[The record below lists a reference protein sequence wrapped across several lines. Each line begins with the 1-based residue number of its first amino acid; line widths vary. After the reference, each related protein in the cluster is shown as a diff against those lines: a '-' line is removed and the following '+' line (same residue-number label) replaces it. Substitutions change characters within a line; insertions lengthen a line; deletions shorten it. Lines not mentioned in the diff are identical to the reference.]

1 MRTLK
6 GLGALLVLLLLMVG
20 IPAALILFAGNPIP
34 TMPELQQALTG
45 VDFGGTFL
53 LGTILPLIG
62 WGFWASFVF
71 SVLVE
76 ARAAL
81 NNVTAP
87 QLAGLRPQQALAGA
101 LVAAVLAIGAG
112 TPATAMTAQPSTNGS
127 SISTQL
133 EDTPS
138 QPTDQADARQYTIQ
152 TGDTLWGVAEKKLGD
167 GSRWSEL
174 AEGLKNRPQ
183 PDGTTMS
190 DPNLIYAGWT
200 VELPGDQTA
209 SSGQRT
215 APTDQATDQPDVA
228 SEAPASESAPAT
240 EQAPASEQAPATP
253 PASVP
258 GEVVPQSEREQ
269 SPAPDQEASPVPGA
283 AFVVAPDQPASD
295 RAEAE
300 TAQPEQVEWSTL
312 GGIGAFAAAG
322 LLGVLGARRAMQ
334 RRRRRPGQ
342 QVPMPEA
349 EHAQIEAQLKVVAEA
364 DQADELDVVQ
374 RWLARWAQQSG
385 TTLPELFLVRVSAQE
400 IALYLMGPA
409 QLPAPFVAAAEDGT
423 VWTLQSGAI
432 ELDADLPS
440 APWPGLVTVG
450 QDDTDA
456 QVLLDLERLGTLGIE
471 GDPQLAPQVLDAMAV
486 ELATAAWSENVQV
499 TLVGVAPGL
508 ASVVGGDRVRQIDDL
523 DHLIRLLQGKAE
535 DTRAALTEQGAANL
549 DEAKS
554 MSAEGDW
561 APEIVLLG
569 LHPDQDQARQINE
582 LAAAIPHLGIAAVT
596 TSNPLDAQWVLT
608 LEDERNADLQPTG
621 QHLRPQLVT
630 PEETEQITQVL
641 ATALQQPQDTGKTS
655 TRIDPAEVLNPSK
668 HLTAVPDPHEPA
680 ADQDEE
686 RTEQIPQVSIS
697 AAEERTLDQYLI
709 PAEQTEYV
717 QDPAGELDD
726 QDLQPV
732 VEEQT
737 PEETAPQLE
746 TTAEQPAQDELGD
759 TPTQDPAELGDTPAE
774 QAPTEGAVEPEDVE
788 EQTPEETAPQLET
801 TAEQPAQDELG
812 DTPAEQAPTE
822 GAVEPEDD
830 AAPDA
835 ADHQQEP
842 EQATLES
849 AEEDAQDQDQA
860 PAGQPDTAG
869 QEQHAPAATVSQL
882 STQSPKDDLER
893 DAAQML
899 EQKHSGAPMIRLLG
913 EMKVIGAR
921 GTAPISASNGKVSQA
936 QEARCVALAAFM
948 SLHPGAT
955 AEQVHAAFWPNAR
968 PEGSAASSN
977 RNKLATHTR
986 RLLGQAEDGTVYF
999 PAVTT
1004 TEGYRLDES
1013 VLTDW
1018 QVFQELVGP
1027 DPVTASTPSLLAA
1040 MQLVRGEPFAHA
1052 KPRNIA
1058 WADELVQQMTQR
1070 ICDAAHEL
1078 VARSLASGN
1087 TEHARLAARA
1097 ARAVDPA
1104 NEAAWR
1110 DAMLAE
1116 AAAGRRDEVA
1126 RLVEGLH
1133 AYLEDFEDGLEPE
1146 EETAE
1151 LIEQLRNHGY
1161 RVAS

>member
-133 EDTPS
+133 EDTQLEDTPS

-183 PDGTTMS
+183 ADGTTMS
-190 DPNLIYAGWT
+190 DPNLIYVGWT

-283 AFVVAPDQPASD
+283 AFAVAPDQPASD

-364 DQADELDVVQ
+364 EQADELDVVQ

-630 PEETEQITQVL
+630 PEETDQITQVL

-709 PAEQTEYV
+709 PAEQTEDA
-717 QDPAGELDD
+717 QDPAG
-726 QDLQPV
+726 
-732 VEEQT
+732 
-737 PEETAPQLE
+737 
-746 TTAEQPAQDELGD
+746 ELGD

-801 TAEQPAQDELG
+801 TAEQPAQDEPD
-812 DTPAEQAPTE
+812 DTPAEQAATE
-822 GAVEPEDD
+822 GALEPEDD

-842 EQATLES
+842 EQATRES
-849 AEEDAQDQDQA
+849 AEEDAQDQA

-882 STQSPKDDLER
+882 SAQSPKDDLER

-936 QEARCVALAAFM
+936 QEARCVALAAFL

>member
-133 EDTPS
+133 EDTPT

-152 TGDTLWGVAEKKLGD
+152 TGDTLWGVAEQKLGD

-183 PDGTTMS
+183 ADGTTMS
-190 DPNLIYAGWT
+190 DPNLIYVGWT

-215 APTDQATDQPDVA
+215 APTDQATDQADVA
-228 SEAPASESAPAT
+228 SEATASESAPAT

-364 DQADELDVVQ
+364 EQADELDVVQ

-630 PEETEQITQVL
+630 PEETDQITQVL

-709 PAEQTEYV
+709 PAEQTEDA

-732 VEEQT
+732 
-737 PEETAPQLE
+737 
-746 TTAEQPAQDELGD
+746 
-759 TPTQDPAELGDTPAE
+759 
-774 QAPTEGAVEPEDVE
+774 VE

-835 ADHQQEP
+835 AGHQQEP
-842 EQATLES
+842 EQATRES
-849 AEEDAQDQDQA
+849 AEEDAQDQA
-860 PAGQPDTAG
+860 PAGQPDTAD
-869 QEQHAPAATVSQL
+869 QEQRAPAATVSQL
-882 STQSPKDDLER
+882 SAQSPKDDLER

-936 QEARCVALAAFM
+936 QEARCVALAAFL

>member
-45 VDFGGTFL
+45 VDFGGSFL

-87 QLAGLRPQQALAGA
+87 QLTGLRPQQALAGA

-133 EDTPS
+133 EDTQLEDTPS

-152 TGDTLWGVAEKKLGD
+152 TGDTLWGVAEQKLGD

-183 PDGTTMS
+183 ADGTTMS
-190 DPNLIYAGWT
+190 DPNLIYVGWT

-228 SEAPASESAPAT
+228 SEATASESAPAT

-283 AFVVAPDQPASD
+283 AFAVAPDQPGSD

-364 DQADELDVVQ
+364 EQADELDVVQ
-374 RWLARWAQQSG
+374 RWLARWAQQCG

-709 PAEQTEYV
+709 PAEQTEDA

-774 QAPTEGAVEPEDVE
+774 QA
-788 EQTPEETAPQLET
+788 L
-801 TAEQPAQDELG
+801 
-812 DTPAEQAPTE
+812 TE

-830 AAPDA
+830 AAPNA

-842 EQATLES
+842 EQATRES

-882 STQSPKDDLER
+882 SAQSPKDDLER

-936 QEARCVALAAFM
+936 QEARCVALAAFL

>member
-34 TMPELQQALTG
+34 TMSELQQALTG

-112 TPATAMTAQPSTNGS
+112 TPAAAMTAQPSTNGS

-133 EDTPS
+133 EDTPT

-152 TGDTLWGVAEKKLGD
+152 TGDTLWGVAEQKLGD

-183 PDGTTMS
+183 ADGTTMS

-228 SEAPASESAPAT
+228 PEAPASDSAPAT

-283 AFVVAPDQPASD
+283 AFAVAPDQPASD

-364 DQADELDVVQ
+364 EQADELDVVQ

-709 PAEQTEYV
+709 PAEQTEDA

-774 QAPTEGAVEPEDVE
+774 QAPTEGAVEPED
-788 EQTPEETAPQLET
+788 
-801 TAEQPAQDELG
+801 
-812 DTPAEQAPTE
+812 
-822 GAVEPEDD
+822 D

-835 ADHQQEP
+835 AGHQQEP
-842 EQATLES
+842 EQATRES
-849 AEEDAQDQDQA
+849 AEEDAQDQA
-860 PAGQPDTAG
+860 PAGQPDTAD

-882 STQSPKDDLER
+882 SAQSPKDDLER

-936 QEARCVALAAFM
+936 QEARCVALAAFL

>member
-1 MRTLK
+1 
-6 GLGALLVLLLLMVG
+6 
-20 IPAALILFAGNPIP
+20 
-34 TMPELQQALTG
+34 
-45 VDFGGTFL
+45 
-53 LGTILPLIG
+53 
-62 WGFWASFVF
+62 
-71 SVLVE
+71 
-76 ARAAL
+76 
-81 NNVTAP
+81 
-87 QLAGLRPQQALAGA
+87 
-101 LVAAVLAIGAG
+101 
-112 TPATAMTAQPSTNGS
+112 
-127 SISTQL
+127 
-133 EDTPS
+133 
-138 QPTDQADARQYTIQ
+138 
-152 TGDTLWGVAEKKLGD
+152 
-167 GSRWSEL
+167 
-174 AEGLKNRPQ
+174 
-183 PDGTTMS
+183 
-190 DPNLIYAGWT
+190 
-200 VELPGDQTA
+200 
-209 SSGQRT
+209 
-215 APTDQATDQPDVA
+215 
-228 SEAPASESAPAT
+228 
-240 EQAPASEQAPATP
+240 
-253 PASVP
+253 
-258 GEVVPQSEREQ
+258 
-269 SPAPDQEASPVPGA
+269 
-283 AFVVAPDQPASD
+283 
-295 RAEAE
+295 
-300 TAQPEQVEWSTL
+300 
-312 GGIGAFAAAG
+312 
-322 LLGVLGARRAMQ
+322 
-334 RRRRRPGQ
+334 
-342 QVPMPEA
+342 MPEA

-364 DQADELDVVQ
+364 EQADELDVVQ

-630 PEETEQITQVL
+630 PEETDQITQVL

-709 PAEQTEYV
+709 PAEQTEDA

-774 QAPTEGAVEPEDVE
+774 QAPTEGA
-788 EQTPEETAPQLET
+788 A
-801 TAEQPAQDELG
+801 
-812 DTPAEQAPTE
+812 
-822 GAVEPEDD
+822 EPEDD

-842 EQATLES
+842 EQATRES

-860 PAGQPDTAG
+860 PAGQLDTAD
-869 QEQHAPAATVSQL
+869 QEQRAPAATVSQL
-882 STQSPKDDLER
+882 SAQSPKDDLER

-936 QEARCVALAAFM
+936 QEARCVALAAFL

-1018 QVFQELVGP
+1018 QVFQELVGA

>member
-133 EDTPS
+133 EDTQLEDTPS

-152 TGDTLWGVAEKKLGD
+152 TGDTLWGVAEQKLGD

-183 PDGTTMS
+183 ADGTTMS
-190 DPNLIYAGWT
+190 DPNLIYVGWT

-228 SEAPASESAPAT
+228 PEAPASDSAPAT

-283 AFVVAPDQPASD
+283 AFAVAPDQPASD

-364 DQADELDVVQ
+364 EQADELDVVQ

-709 PAEQTEYV
+709 PAEQTEDA

-759 TPTQDPAELGDTPAE
+759 TPTQDSA
-774 QAPTEGAVEPEDVE
+774 
-788 EQTPEETAPQLET
+788 
-801 TAEQPAQDELG
+801 ELG

-835 ADHQQEP
+835 AGHQQEP
-842 EQATLES
+842 EQATRES
-849 AEEDAQDQDQA
+849 AEEDAQDQA
-860 PAGQPDTAG
+860 PAGQPDTAD

-882 STQSPKDDLER
+882 SAQSPKDDLER

-913 EMKVIGAR
+913 EMKVVGAR

-936 QEARCVALAAFM
+936 QEARCVALAAFL

-1097 ARAVDPA
+1097 ARAADPA

>member
-133 EDTPS
+133 EDTQLEDTPS

-152 TGDTLWGVAEKKLGD
+152 TGDTLWGVAEQKLGD

-183 PDGTTMS
+183 ADGTTMS

-283 AFVVAPDQPASD
+283 AFAVAPDQPASD

-364 DQADELDVVQ
+364 EQADELDVVQ

-709 PAEQTEYV
+709 PAEQTEDA

-774 QAPTEGAVEPEDVE
+774 QAPTEGA
-788 EQTPEETAPQLET
+788 A
-801 TAEQPAQDELG
+801 
-812 DTPAEQAPTE
+812 
-822 GAVEPEDD
+822 EPEDD

-842 EQATLES
+842 EQATRES
-849 AEEDAQDQDQA
+849 AEEDAQDQA
-860 PAGQPDTAG
+860 PAGQPDTAD

-882 STQSPKDDLER
+882 SAQSPKDDLER

-936 QEARCVALAAFM
+936 QEARCVALAAFL

>member
-112 TPATAMTAQPSTNGS
+112 TPATAMTAQTSTNGS

-183 PDGTTMS
+183 ADGTTMS

-349 EHAQIEAQLKVVAEA
+349 KHAQIEAQLKVVAEA

-709 PAEQTEYV
+709 PAEQTEDA

-737 PEETAPQLE
+737 PGETAPQLE

-774 QAPTEGAVEPEDVE
+774 QAPTEGAVEPED
-788 EQTPEETAPQLET
+788 
-801 TAEQPAQDELG
+801 
-812 DTPAEQAPTE
+812 
-822 GAVEPEDD
+822 D

-835 ADHQQEP
+835 AGHQQEP
-842 EQATLES
+842 EQATRES
-849 AEEDAQDQDQA
+849 AEEDAQDQA

-882 STQSPKDDLER
+882 SAQSPKDDLER

-936 QEARCVALAAFM
+936 QEARCVALAAFL

>member
-34 TMPELQQALTG
+34 TMSELQQALTG

-112 TPATAMTAQPSTNGS
+112 TPAAAMTAQPSTNGS

-133 EDTPS
+133 EDTPT

-152 TGDTLWGVAEKKLGD
+152 TGDTLWGVAEQKLGD

-183 PDGTTMS
+183 ADGTTMS

-228 SEAPASESAPAT
+228 PEAPASDSAPAT

-283 AFVVAPDQPASD
+283 AFAVAPDQPASD

-364 DQADELDVVQ
+364 EQADELDVVQ

-709 PAEQTEYV
+709 PAEQTEDA
-717 QDPAGELDD
+717 QDPAG
-726 QDLQPV
+726 
-732 VEEQT
+732 
-737 PEETAPQLE
+737 
-746 TTAEQPAQDELGD
+746 ELGD

-788 EQTPEETAPQLET
+788 EQTPGETAPQLET

-835 ADHQQEP
+835 AGHQQEP
-842 EQATLES
+842 EQATRES
-849 AEEDAQDQDQA
+849 AEEDAQDQA
-860 PAGQPDTAG
+860 PAGQPDTAD

-882 STQSPKDDLER
+882 SAQSPKDDLER

-936 QEARCVALAAFM
+936 QEARCVALAAFL

>member
-127 SISTQL
+127 SISTQREDTQL
-133 EDTPS
+133 EDAPS

-152 TGDTLWGVAEKKLGD
+152 TGDTLWGVAEQKLGD

-183 PDGTTMS
+183 ADGTTMS

-200 VELPGDQTA
+200 VELPDDQTA

-215 APTDQATDQPDVA
+215 APTDQATDQPNIA

-364 DQADELDVVQ
+364 EQADELDVVQ

-630 PEETEQITQVL
+630 PEETDQITQVL

-709 PAEQTEYV
+709 PAEQTEDA
-717 QDPAGELDD
+717 QDPAGELDA

-759 TPTQDPAELGDTPAE
+759 TPTQDPAG
-774 QAPTEGAVEPEDVE
+774 
-788 EQTPEETAPQLET
+788 
-801 TAEQPAQDELG
+801 LG

-842 EQATLES
+842 EQATRES

-860 PAGQPDTAG
+860 PAGQPDTAD
-869 QEQHAPAATVSQL
+869 QEQRAPAATVSQL
-882 STQSPKDDLER
+882 SAQSPKDDLER

-936 QEARCVALAAFM
+936 QEARCVALAAFL

>member
-133 EDTPS
+133 EDTQLEDTPS

-152 TGDTLWGVAEKKLGD
+152 TGDTLWGVAEQKLGD

-183 PDGTTMS
+183 ADGTTMS
-190 DPNLIYAGWT
+190 DPNLIYVGWT

-228 SEAPASESAPAT
+228 SEATASESAPAT

-283 AFVVAPDQPASD
+283 AFAVAPDQPASD

-364 DQADELDVVQ
+364 EQADELDVVQ

-709 PAEQTEYV
+709 PAEQTEDA

-746 TTAEQPAQDELGD
+746 TTAEQPAQDEPD
-759 TPTQDPAELGDTPAE
+759 DTPAE
-774 QAPTEGAVEPEDVE
+774 QAATEGA
-788 EQTPEETAPQLET
+788 L
-801 TAEQPAQDELG
+801 
-812 DTPAEQAPTE
+812 
-822 GAVEPEDD
+822 EPEDD

-835 ADHQQEP
+835 AGHQQEP
-842 EQATLES
+842 EQATRES
-849 AEEDAQDQDQA
+849 AEEDAQDQA

-882 STQSPKDDLER
+882 SAQSPKDDLER

-936 QEARCVALAAFM
+936 QEARCVALAAFL

>member
-20 IPAALILFAGNPIP
+20 IPAALILFVGNPIP
-34 TMPELQQALTG
+34 TLPELQQALTG

-183 PDGTTMS
+183 ADGTTMS

-215 APTDQATDQPDVA
+215 APSDQATDQPDVA

-283 AFVVAPDQPASD
+283 AFAVAPDQPASD

-364 DQADELDVVQ
+364 EQADELDVVQ

-630 PEETEQITQVL
+630 PEETDQITQVL

-668 HLTAVPDPHEPA
+668 HLTAVPDLHEPA
-680 ADQDEE
+680 AGQDEE
-686 RTEQIPQVSIS
+686 RTEQIPQVSIG

-709 PAEQTEYV
+709 PAEQTEDA

-759 TPTQDPAELGDTPAE
+759 TPAQDPAEFGDTPAE
-774 QAPTEGAVEPEDVE
+774 QAPTEGV
-788 EQTPEETAPQLET
+788 
-801 TAEQPAQDELG
+801 
-812 DTPAEQAPTE
+812 
-822 GAVEPEDD
+822 VEPEDD

-835 ADHQQEP
+835 AGHQQEP
-842 EQATLES
+842 EQATRES
-849 AEEDAQDQDQA
+849 AEEDAQDQA
-860 PAGQPDTAG
+860 PAGQADTAG
-869 QEQHAPAATVSQL
+869 QEQQAPAATVSQL
-882 STQSPKDDLER
+882 SAQSPKDDLER

-899 EQKHSGAPMIRLLG
+899 EQKHSGAPMILLLG
-913 EMKVIGAR
+913 EMKIVGAR

-936 QEARCVALAAFM
+936 QEARCVALAAFL

-1126 RLVEGLH
+1126 RLVEGLY

-1151 LIEQLRNHGY
+1151 LIEQLRSHGY

>member
-1 MRTLK
+1 
-6 GLGALLVLLLLMVG
+6 
-20 IPAALILFAGNPIP
+20 
-34 TMPELQQALTG
+34 
-45 VDFGGTFL
+45 
-53 LGTILPLIG
+53 
-62 WGFWASFVF
+62 
-71 SVLVE
+71 
-76 ARAAL
+76 
-81 NNVTAP
+81 
-87 QLAGLRPQQALAGA
+87 
-101 LVAAVLAIGAG
+101 
-112 TPATAMTAQPSTNGS
+112 
-127 SISTQL
+127 
-133 EDTPS
+133 
-138 QPTDQADARQYTIQ
+138 
-152 TGDTLWGVAEKKLGD
+152 
-167 GSRWSEL
+167 
-174 AEGLKNRPQ
+174 
-183 PDGTTMS
+183 
-190 DPNLIYAGWT
+190 
-200 VELPGDQTA
+200 
-209 SSGQRT
+209 
-215 APTDQATDQPDVA
+215 
-228 SEAPASESAPAT
+228 
-240 EQAPASEQAPATP
+240 
-253 PASVP
+253 
-258 GEVVPQSEREQ
+258 
-269 SPAPDQEASPVPGA
+269 
-283 AFVVAPDQPASD
+283 
-295 RAEAE
+295 
-300 TAQPEQVEWSTL
+300 
-312 GGIGAFAAAG
+312 
-322 LLGVLGARRAMQ
+322 
-334 RRRRRPGQ
+334 
-342 QVPMPEA
+342 MPEA

-364 DQADELDVVQ
+364 EQADELDVVQ

-471 GDPQLAPQVLDAMAV
+471 GDPQLTPQVLDAMAV

-630 PEETEQITQVL
+630 PEETDQITQVL

-709 PAEQTEYV
+709 PAEQTEDA

-774 QAPTEGAVEPEDVE
+774 QAPTEGA
-788 EQTPEETAPQLET
+788 A
-801 TAEQPAQDELG
+801 
-812 DTPAEQAPTE
+812 
-822 GAVEPEDD
+822 EPEDD

-842 EQATLES
+842 EQATRES

-860 PAGQPDTAG
+860 PAGQLDTAD
-869 QEQHAPAATVSQL
+869 QEQRAPAATVSQL
-882 STQSPKDDLER
+882 SAQSPKDDLER

-936 QEARCVALAAFM
+936 QEARCVALAAFL

-1018 QVFQELVGP
+1018 QVFQELVGA

>member
-183 PDGTTMS
+183 ADGTTMS
-190 DPNLIYAGWT
+190 DPNLIYVGWT

-215 APTDQATDQPDVA
+215 APTDQATDQPDIA
-228 SEAPASESAPAT
+228 PEAPASESAPAT

-283 AFVVAPDQPASD
+283 AFAVAPDQPASD

-364 DQADELDVVQ
+364 EQADELDVVQ

-709 PAEQTEYV
+709 PAEQTEDA
-717 QDPAGELDD
+717 QDPAG
-726 QDLQPV
+726 
-732 VEEQT
+732 
-737 PEETAPQLE
+737 
-746 TTAEQPAQDELGD
+746 ELGD

-774 QAPTEGAVEPEDVE
+774 QAPTEGAVEPED
-788 EQTPEETAPQLET
+788 
-801 TAEQPAQDELG
+801 
-812 DTPAEQAPTE
+812 
-822 GAVEPEDD
+822 D

-835 ADHQQEP
+835 AGHQQEP
-842 EQATLES
+842 EQATRES
-849 AEEDAQDQDQA
+849 AEEDAQDQA
-860 PAGQPDTAG
+860 PAGQPDTAD

-882 STQSPKDDLER
+882 SAQSPKDDLER

-936 QEARCVALAAFM
+936 QEARCVALAAFL

>member
-133 EDTPS
+133 EDTPT

-152 TGDTLWGVAEKKLGD
+152 TGDTLWGVAEQKLGD

-183 PDGTTMS
+183 ADGTTMS

-228 SEAPASESAPAT
+228 PEAPASDSAPAT

-283 AFVVAPDQPASD
+283 AFAVAPDQPASD

-364 DQADELDVVQ
+364 EQADELDVVQ

-709 PAEQTEYV
+709 PAEQTEDV

-746 TTAEQPAQDELGD
+746 TT
-759 TPTQDPAELGDTPAE
+759 T
-774 QAPTEGAVEPEDVE
+774 
-788 EQTPEETAPQLET
+788 
-801 TAEQPAQDELG
+801 EQPAQDELG

-936 QEARCVALAAFM
+936 QEARCVALSAFM

>member
-133 EDTPS
+133 EDTQLEDAPS
-138 QPTDQADARQYTIQ
+138 QATDQADARQYTIQ
-152 TGDTLWGVAEKKLGD
+152 TGDTLWGVAEQKLGD

-183 PDGTTMS
+183 ADGTTMS

-209 SSGQRT
+209 SSGQRP
-215 APTDQATDQPDVA
+215 APTDQATDQPDIA

-283 AFVVAPDQPASD
+283 AFAVAPDQPASD

-630 PEETEQITQVL
+630 PEETDQITQVL

-709 PAEQTEYV
+709 PAEQTEDA

-774 QAPTEGAVEPEDVE
+774 QAPTEGAVEPED
-788 EQTPEETAPQLET
+788 
-801 TAEQPAQDELG
+801 
-812 DTPAEQAPTE
+812 
-822 GAVEPEDD
+822 D

-835 ADHQQEP
+835 AGHQQEP
-842 EQATLES
+842 EQATRES
-849 AEEDAQDQDQA
+849 AEEDAQDQA

-882 STQSPKDDLER
+882 SAQSPKDDLER

-913 EMKVIGAR
+913 EMKVVGAR

-936 QEARCVALAAFM
+936 QEARCVALAAFL

>member
-133 EDTPS
+133 EDTQLEDTPS

-152 TGDTLWGVAEKKLGD
+152 TGDTLWGVAEQKLGD

-183 PDGTTMS
+183 ADGTTMS

-283 AFVVAPDQPASD
+283 AFAVAPDQPASD

-630 PEETEQITQVL
+630 PEETDQITQVL

-709 PAEQTEYV
+709 PAEQTEDA

-732 VEEQT
+732 
-737 PEETAPQLE
+737 
-746 TTAEQPAQDELGD
+746 
-759 TPTQDPAELGDTPAE
+759 
-774 QAPTEGAVEPEDVE
+774 VE

-835 ADHQQEP
+835 AGHQQEP
-842 EQATLES
+842 EQATRES

-860 PAGQPDTAG
+860 PAGQPDTAD
-869 QEQHAPAATVSQL
+869 QEQRAPAATVSQL
-882 STQSPKDDLER
+882 SAQSPKDDLER

-899 EQKHSGAPMIRLLG
+899 EQKHSCAPMIRLLG

-936 QEARCVALAAFM
+936 QEARCVALAAFL

>member
-183 PDGTTMS
+183 ADGTTMS

-283 AFVVAPDQPASD
+283 AFAVAPDQPASD

-364 DQADELDVVQ
+364 EQADELDVVQ

-409 QLPAPFVAAAEDGT
+409 QLPTPFVAAAEDGT

-630 PEETEQITQVL
+630 PEETDQITQVL

-655 TRIDPAEVLNPSK
+655 TPIDPAEVLNPSK

-709 PAEQTEYV
+709 PAEQTEDA

-726 QDLQPV
+726 QDLPPV

-774 QAPTEGAVEPEDVE
+774 QAPTEGA
-788 EQTPEETAPQLET
+788 A
-801 TAEQPAQDELG
+801 
-812 DTPAEQAPTE
+812 
-822 GAVEPEDD
+822 EPEDD

-842 EQATLES
+842 EQATRES

-860 PAGQPDTAG
+860 PAGQLDTAD
-869 QEQHAPAATVSQL
+869 QEQRAPAATVSQL
-882 STQSPKDDLER
+882 SAQSPKDDLER

-936 QEARCVALAAFM
+936 QEARCVALAAFL

-1018 QVFQELVGP
+1018 QVFQELVGA

-1097 ARAVDPA
+1097 ARAADPA

>member
-133 EDTPS
+133 EDTQLEDTPS

-152 TGDTLWGVAEKKLGD
+152 TGDTLWGVAEQKLGD

-183 PDGTTMS
+183 ADGTTMS

-228 SEAPASESAPAT
+228 SEATASDSAPAT

-283 AFVVAPDQPASD
+283 AFAVAPDQPGSD

-364 DQADELDVVQ
+364 EQADELDVVQ

-630 PEETEQITQVL
+630 PEETDQITQVL

-709 PAEQTEYV
+709 PAEQTEDA
-717 QDPAGELDD
+717 QDPAG
-726 QDLQPV
+726 
-732 VEEQT
+732 
-737 PEETAPQLE
+737 
-746 TTAEQPAQDELGD
+746 ELGD

-774 QAPTEGAVEPEDVE
+774 QAPTEGA
-788 EQTPEETAPQLET
+788 A
-801 TAEQPAQDELG
+801 
-812 DTPAEQAPTE
+812 
-822 GAVEPEDD
+822 EPEDD

-842 EQATLES
+842 EQATRES

-860 PAGQPDTAG
+860 PAGQLDTAD
-869 QEQHAPAATVSQL
+869 QEQRAPAATVSQL
-882 STQSPKDDLER
+882 SAQSPKDDLER

-936 QEARCVALAAFM
+936 QEARCVALAAFL

>member
-133 EDTPS
+133 EDTQLEDTPS

-152 TGDTLWGVAEKKLGD
+152 TGDTLWGVAEQKLGD

-183 PDGTTMS
+183 ADGTTMS
-190 DPNLIYAGWT
+190 DPNLIYVGWT

-283 AFVVAPDQPASD
+283 AFAVAPDQPASD

-364 DQADELDVVQ
+364 EQADELDVVQ

-630 PEETEQITQVL
+630 PEETDQITQVL

-709 PAEQTEYV
+709 PAEQTEDA
-717 QDPAGELDD
+717 QDPAG
-726 QDLQPV
+726 
-732 VEEQT
+732 
-737 PEETAPQLE
+737 
-746 TTAEQPAQDELGD
+746 ELGD

-774 QAPTEGAVEPEDVE
+774 QAPTEGA
-788 EQTPEETAPQLET
+788 A
-801 TAEQPAQDELG
+801 
-812 DTPAEQAPTE
+812 
-822 GAVEPEDD
+822 EPEDD

-842 EQATLES
+842 EQATRES
-849 AEEDAQDQDQA
+849 AEEDAQDQA

-869 QEQHAPAATVSQL
+869 QGQHAPAATVSQL
-882 STQSPKDDLER
+882 SAQSPKDDLER

-899 EQKHSGAPMIRLLG
+899 EQKHSCAPMIRLLG

-936 QEARCVALAAFM
+936 QEARCVALAAFL

>member
-133 EDTPS
+133 EDTQLEDAPS

-152 TGDTLWGVAEKKLGD
+152 TGDTLWGVAEQKLGD

-183 PDGTTMS
+183 ADGTTMS
-190 DPNLIYAGWT
+190 DPSLIYVGWT

-709 PAEQTEYV
+709 PAEQTEDA

-732 VEEQT
+732 
-737 PEETAPQLE
+737 
-746 TTAEQPAQDELGD
+746 
-759 TPTQDPAELGDTPAE
+759 
-774 QAPTEGAVEPEDVE
+774 VE

-842 EQATLES
+842 QQATLES

-869 QEQHAPAATVSQL
+869 QEQHAPAATVSQF

-936 QEARCVALAAFM
+936 QEARCVALAAFL

>member
-133 EDTPS
+133 EDTQLEDTPS

-152 TGDTLWGVAEKKLGD
+152 TGDTLWGVAEQKLGD

-183 PDGTTMS
+183 ADGTTMS
-190 DPNLIYAGWT
+190 DPNLIYVGWT

-228 SEAPASESAPAT
+228 SEATASESAPAT

-283 AFVVAPDQPASD
+283 AFAVAPDQPASD

-364 DQADELDVVQ
+364 EQADELDVVQ

-709 PAEQTEYV
+709 PAEQTEDA

-732 VEEQT
+732 
-737 PEETAPQLE
+737 
-746 TTAEQPAQDELGD
+746 
-759 TPTQDPAELGDTPAE
+759 
-774 QAPTEGAVEPEDVE
+774 VE

-842 EQATLES
+842 EQATRES

-860 PAGQPDTAG
+860 PAGQLDTAD
-869 QEQHAPAATVSQL
+869 QEQRAPAATVSQL
-882 STQSPKDDLER
+882 SAQSPKDDLER

-936 QEARCVALAAFM
+936 QEARCVALAAFL

>member
-133 EDTPS
+133 EDTQLEDTPS

-152 TGDTLWGVAEKKLGD
+152 TGDTLWGVAEQKLGD

-183 PDGTTMS
+183 ADGTTMS
-190 DPNLIYAGWT
+190 DPNLIYVGWT

-209 SSGQRT
+209 SNGERT
-215 APTDQATDQPDVA
+215 APTDQATDQADIAP
-228 SEAPASESAPAT
+228 EAPASESAPAT

-283 AFVVAPDQPASD
+283 AFAVAPDQPGSD

-364 DQADELDVVQ
+364 EQADELDVVQ

-709 PAEQTEYV
+709 PAEQTEDA

-774 QAPTEGAVEPEDVE
+774 QAPTEGAVEPED
-788 EQTPEETAPQLET
+788 
-801 TAEQPAQDELG
+801 
-812 DTPAEQAPTE
+812 
-822 GAVEPEDD
+822 D

-835 ADHQQEP
+835 AGHQQEP
-842 EQATLES
+842 EQATRES
-849 AEEDAQDQDQA
+849 AEEDAQDQA
-860 PAGQPDTAG
+860 PAGQPDTAD

-882 STQSPKDDLER
+882 SAQSPKDDLER

-936 QEARCVALAAFM
+936 QEARCVALAAFL

>member
-133 EDTPS
+133 EDTQLEDAPS

-152 TGDTLWGVAEKKLGD
+152 TGDTLWGVAEQKLGD

-183 PDGTTMS
+183 SDGTTMS
-190 DPNLIYAGWT
+190 DPNLIYVGWT

-240 EQAPASEQAPATP
+240 EQTPASEQAPATP

-680 ADQDEE
+680 ADQDED
-686 RTEQIPQVSIS
+686 RTEQIPQVSVS
-697 AAEERTLDQYLI
+697 AAEESTLDQYLI
-709 PAEQTEYV
+709 PAEQTEDA

-737 PEETAPQLE
+737 LEEAAPQLE

-774 QAPTEGAVEPEDVE
+774 QA
-788 EQTPEETAPQLET
+788 L
-801 TAEQPAQDELG
+801 
-812 DTPAEQAPTE
+812 TE

-842 EQATLES
+842 EQATRES

-882 STQSPKDDLER
+882 SAQSPKDDLER

-936 QEARCVALAAFM
+936 QEARCVALAAFL

>member
-133 EDTPS
+133 EDTQLEDTPS

-152 TGDTLWGVAEKKLGD
+152 TGDTLWGVAEQKLGD

-183 PDGTTMS
+183 ADGTTMS
-190 DPNLIYAGWT
+190 DPNLIYVGWT

-228 SEAPASESAPAT
+228 SEATASESAPAT

-283 AFVVAPDQPASD
+283 AFAVAPDQPGSD

-364 DQADELDVVQ
+364 EQADELDVVQ

-582 LAAAIPHLGIAAVT
+582 LAAGIPHLGIAAVT

-630 PEETEQITQVL
+630 PEETDQITQVL

-709 PAEQTEYV
+709 PAEQTEDA

-732 VEEQT
+732 
-737 PEETAPQLE
+737 
-746 TTAEQPAQDELGD
+746 
-759 TPTQDPAELGDTPAE
+759 
-774 QAPTEGAVEPEDVE
+774 VE

-842 EQATLES
+842 EQATRES

-860 PAGQPDTAG
+860 PAGQLDTAD
-869 QEQHAPAATVSQL
+869 QEQRAPAATVSQL
-882 STQSPKDDLER
+882 SAQSPKDDLER

-913 EMKVIGAR
+913 EMKVVGAR

-936 QEARCVALAAFM
+936 QEARCVALAAFL

>member
-133 EDTPS
+133 EDTPT

-152 TGDTLWGVAEKKLGD
+152 TGDTLWGVAEQKLGD

-183 PDGTTMS
+183 ADGTTMS

-228 SEAPASESAPAT
+228 SEATASESAPAT

-283 AFVVAPDQPASD
+283 AFAVAPDQPASD

-364 DQADELDVVQ
+364 EQADELDVVQ

-709 PAEQTEYV
+709 PAEQTEDA

-774 QAPTEGAVEPEDVE
+774 QAPTEGAVEPED
-788 EQTPEETAPQLET
+788 
-801 TAEQPAQDELG
+801 
-812 DTPAEQAPTE
+812 
-822 GAVEPEDD
+822 D

-842 EQATLES
+842 EQATRES
-849 AEEDAQDQDQA
+849 AEEDAQDQA
-860 PAGQPDTAG
+860 PAGQPDTAD
-869 QEQHAPAATVSQL
+869 QEQRAPAATVSQL
-882 STQSPKDDLER
+882 SAQSPKDDLER

-936 QEARCVALAAFM
+936 QEARCVALAAFL

-1018 QVFQELVGP
+1018 QVFQELVGA

>member
-133 EDTPS
+133 EDTQLEDTPS
-138 QPTDQADARQYTIQ
+138 QPTDQADTRQYTIQ
-152 TGDTLWGVAEKKLGD
+152 TGDTLWGVAEQKLGD

-183 PDGTTMS
+183 ADGTTMS
-190 DPNLIYAGWT
+190 DPNLIHVGWT

-215 APTDQATDQPDVA
+215 APTDQATDQPDIA
-228 SEAPASESAPAT
+228 PEATANESAPAT

-258 GEVVPQSEREQ
+258 GEVVPQSERDQ

-283 AFVVAPDQPASD
+283 AFAVAPDQPASD
-295 RAEAE
+295 QAEAE

-364 DQADELDVVQ
+364 EQADELDVVQ

-630 PEETEQITQVL
+630 PEETDQITQVL

-709 PAEQTEYV
+709 PAEQTEDA

-774 QAPTEGAVEPEDVE
+774 QAPTEGAVEPED
-788 EQTPEETAPQLET
+788 
-801 TAEQPAQDELG
+801 
-812 DTPAEQAPTE
+812 
-822 GAVEPEDD
+822 D

-835 ADHQQEP
+835 AGHQQEP
-842 EQATLES
+842 EQATRES
-849 AEEDAQDQDQA
+849 AEEDAQDQA

-882 STQSPKDDLER
+882 SAQSPKDDLER

-913 EMKVIGAR
+913 EMKVVGAR

-936 QEARCVALAAFM
+936 QEARCVALAAFL

>member
-1 MRTLK
+1 M
-6 GLGALLVLLLLMVG
+6 
-20 IPAALILFAGNPIP
+20 
-34 TMPELQQALTG
+34 
-45 VDFGGTFL
+45 
-53 LGTILPLIG
+53 
-62 WGFWASFVF
+62 
-71 SVLVE
+71 
-76 ARAAL
+76 
-81 NNVTAP
+81 
-87 QLAGLRPQQALAGA
+87 
-101 LVAAVLAIGAG
+101 
-112 TPATAMTAQPSTNGS
+112 
-127 SISTQL
+127 
-133 EDTPS
+133 
-138 QPTDQADARQYTIQ
+138 
-152 TGDTLWGVAEKKLGD
+152 
-167 GSRWSEL
+167 
-174 AEGLKNRPQ
+174 
-183 PDGTTMS
+183 
-190 DPNLIYAGWT
+190 
-200 VELPGDQTA
+200 
-209 SSGQRT
+209 
-215 APTDQATDQPDVA
+215 
-228 SEAPASESAPAT
+228 
-240 EQAPASEQAPATP
+240 
-253 PASVP
+253 
-258 GEVVPQSEREQ
+258 
-269 SPAPDQEASPVPGA
+269 
-283 AFVVAPDQPASD
+283 
-295 RAEAE
+295 
-300 TAQPEQVEWSTL
+300 
-312 GGIGAFAAAG
+312 
-322 LLGVLGARRAMQ
+322 
-334 RRRRRPGQ
+334 
-342 QVPMPEA
+342 
-349 EHAQIEAQLKVVAEA
+349 
-364 DQADELDVVQ
+364 Q

-409 QLPAPFVAAAEDGT
+409 QLPTPFVAAAEDGT

-641 ATALQQPQDTGKTS
+641 ATALQQPQDTGKAS
-655 TRIDPAEVLNPSK
+655 TRIDPAEVLSPSK
-668 HLTAVPDPHEPA
+668 HLTAVPDLHEPA
-680 ADQDEE
+680 AGQDEE
-686 RTEQIPQVSIS
+686 QTEQTPQVSIG
-697 AAEERTLDQYLI
+697 AADEHTLDQYLI
-709 PAEQTEYV
+709 PAEQTEDAH
-717 QDPAGELDD
+717 DPAAELDD
-726 QDLQPV
+726 QDLSPV
-732 VEEQT
+732 VEAKT

-746 TTAEQPAQDELGD
+746 TTAEQPAQEEPGD
-759 TPTQDPAELGDTPAE
+759 TPTQDPDEPGDTPAE
-774 QAPTEGAVEPEDVE
+774 QAPTEGA
-788 EQTPEETAPQLET
+788 L
-801 TAEQPAQDELG
+801 
-812 DTPAEQAPTE
+812 
-822 GAVEPEDD
+822 EPEDD

-835 ADHQQEP
+835 ADHPQEP
-842 EQATLES
+842 EQAHRES
-849 AEEDAQDQDQA
+849 AEEHTQGQDRA
-860 PAGQPDTAG
+860 PAGQADTAG
-869 QEQHAPAATVSQL
+869 QEQQAPAATVSQL
-882 STQSPKDDLER
+882 SAQSPKDDLER
-893 DAAQML
+893 DAVQML
-899 EQKHSGAPMIRLLG
+899 EQKHSGAPMILLLG
-913 EMKVIGAR
+913 EMKVVGAR
-921 GTAPISASNGKVSQA
+921 GTAPISASNGKVSQT
-936 QEARCVALAAFM
+936 QEARCVALAAFL

-1087 TEHARLAARA
+1087 TCLLYTS
-1097 ARAVDPA
+1097 PSP
-1104 NEAAWR
+1104 R
-1110 DAMLAE
+1110 D
-1116 AAAGRRDEVA
+1116 
-1126 RLVEGLH
+1126 
-1133 AYLEDFEDGLEPE
+1133 
-1146 EETAE
+1146 
-1151 LIEQLRNHGY
+1151 
-1161 RVAS
+1161 S

>member
-1 MRTLK
+1 MTNQKISRV
-6 GLGALLVLLLLMVG
+6 GVVGAGQMGAGIAEVCARAHADVLVYEHSRELVVAGRAPEIAENDVG
-20 IPAALILFAGNPIP
+20 DRSDVQRL
-34 TMPELQQALTG
+34 G

-133 EDTPS
+133 EDTPT

-152 TGDTLWGVAEKKLGD
+152 TGDTLWGVAEQKLGD

-183 PDGTTMS
+183 ADGTTMS
-190 DPNLIYAGWT
+190 DPNLIYVGWT

-283 AFVVAPDQPASD
+283 AFAVAPDQPASD

-364 DQADELDVVQ
+364 EQADELDVVQ

-456 QVLLDLERLGTLGIE
+456 QVLLDLERLEDNLFRGVSPPVSLPRVFG
-471 GDPQLAPQVLDAMAV
+471 GQVAGQHGVHFLPQFGVGG
-486 ELATAAWSENVQV
+486 AAC
-499 TLVGVAPGL
+499 VAP
-508 ASVVGGDRVRQIDDL
+508 
-523 DHLIRLLQGKAE
+523 H
-535 DTRAALTEQGAANL
+535 
-549 DEAKS
+549 
-554 MSAEGDW
+554 
-561 APEIVLLG
+561 
-569 LHPDQDQARQINE
+569 
-582 LAAAIPHLGIAAVT
+582 
-596 TSNPLDAQWVLT
+596 
-608 LEDERNADLQPTG
+608 
-621 QHLRPQLVT
+621 
-630 PEETEQITQVL
+630 
-641 ATALQQPQDTGKTS
+641 
-655 TRIDPAEVLNPSK
+655 
-668 HLTAVPDPHEPA
+668 
-680 ADQDEE
+680 
-686 RTEQIPQVSIS
+686 
-697 AAEERTLDQYLI
+697 
-709 PAEQTEYV
+709 
-717 QDPAGELDD
+717 
-726 QDLQPV
+726 
-732 VEEQT
+732 
-737 PEETAPQLE
+737 
-746 TTAEQPAQDELGD
+746 
-759 TPTQDPAELGDTPAE
+759 
-774 QAPTEGAVEPEDVE
+774 
-788 EQTPEETAPQLET
+788 
-801 TAEQPAQDELG
+801 
-812 DTPAEQAPTE
+812 
-822 GAVEPEDD
+822 
-830 AAPDA
+830 
-835 ADHQQEP
+835 
-842 EQATLES
+842 
-849 AEEDAQDQDQA
+849 
-860 PAGQPDTAG
+860 
-869 QEQHAPAATVSQL
+869 
-882 STQSPKDDLER
+882 
-893 DAAQML
+893 
-899 EQKHSGAPMIRLLG
+899 
-913 EMKVIGAR
+913 
-921 GTAPISASNGKVSQA
+921 
-936 QEARCVALAAFM
+936 
-948 SLHPGAT
+948 
-955 AEQVHAAFWPNAR
+955 
-968 PEGSAASSN
+968 
-977 RNKLATHTR
+977 
-986 RLLGQAEDGTVYF
+986 
-999 PAVTT
+999 
-1004 TEGYRLDES
+1004 
-1013 VLTDW
+1013 
-1018 QVFQELVGP
+1018 GP
-1027 DPVTASTPSLLAA
+1027 
-1040 MQLVRGEPFAHA
+1040 
-1052 KPRNIA
+1052 
-1058 WADELVQQMTQR
+1058 
-1070 ICDAAHEL
+1070 
-1078 VARSLASGN
+1078 
-1087 TEHARLAARA
+1087 
-1097 ARAVDPA
+1097 
-1104 NEAAWR
+1104 
-1110 DAMLAE
+1110 
-1116 AAAGRRDEVA
+1116 
-1126 RLVEGLH
+1126 
-1133 AYLEDFEDGLEPE
+1133 
-1146 EETAE
+1146 
-1151 LIEQLRNHGY
+1151 
-1161 RVAS
+1161 

>member
-133 EDTPS
+133 EDTQLEDTPS

-152 TGDTLWGVAEKKLGD
+152 TGDTLWGVAEQKLGD

-183 PDGTTMS
+183 ADGTTMS

-686 RTEQIPQVSIS
+686 PTGQTPQVSIS
-697 AAEERTLDQYLI
+697 AAEERTLEQYLI
-709 PAEQTEYV
+709 PAEQTEDA
-717 QDPAGELDD
+717 QDPAAELDD
-726 QDLQPV
+726 QDLPPV

-746 TTAEQPAQDELGD
+746 TTAEQPAQDELDD
-759 TPTQDPAELGDTPAE
+759 TPAQDPAAELGDTPAE
-774 QAPTEGAVEPEDVE
+774 QAATEGAVEPE
-788 EQTPEETAPQLET
+788 
-801 TAEQPAQDELG
+801 G
-812 DTPAEQAPTE
+812 H
-822 GAVEPEDD
+822 

-842 EQATLES
+842 EQAHRES
-849 AEEDAQDQDQA
+849 AEEDAQDQA
-860 PAGQPDTAG
+860 PAGQADTAG
-869 QEQHAPAATVSQL
+869 QEQQAPAATVSQL
-882 STQSPKDDLER
+882 SAQSPKDDLER

-899 EQKHSGAPMIRLLG
+899 EQKHSGAPMILLLG
-913 EMKVIGAR
+913 EMKVVGAR
-921 GTAPISASNGKVSQA
+921 GTAPISASNGKVSQT
-936 QEARCVALAAFM
+936 QEARCVALAAFL

-1097 ARAVDPA
+1097 ARAADPA

-1126 RLVEGLH
+1126 RLVGGLY

-1151 LIEQLRNHGY
+1151 LIERLRSHGY

>member
-133 EDTPS
+133 EDTQLEDTPS

-152 TGDTLWGVAEKKLGD
+152 TGDTLWGVAEQKLGD

-183 PDGTTMS
+183 ADGTTMS
-190 DPNLIYAGWT
+190 DPNLIYVGWT

-228 SEAPASESAPAT
+228 SEATASESAPAT

-283 AFVVAPDQPASD
+283 AFAVAPDQPASD

-364 DQADELDVVQ
+364 EQADELDVVQ

-709 PAEQTEYV
+709 PAEQTEDA

-737 PEETAPQLE
+737 PEKTAPQLE
-746 TTAEQPAQDELGD
+746 TTAEQPAQDEFGD

-774 QAPTEGAVEPEDVE
+774 QAPTEGAVEPED
-788 EQTPEETAPQLET
+788 
-801 TAEQPAQDELG
+801 
-812 DTPAEQAPTE
+812 
-822 GAVEPEDD
+822 D

-835 ADHQQEP
+835 AGHQQEP
-842 EQATLES
+842 EQATRES
-849 AEEDAQDQDQA
+849 AEEDAQDQA
-860 PAGQPDTAG
+860 PAGQPDTAD

-882 STQSPKDDLER
+882 SAQSPKDDLER

-899 EQKHSGAPMIRLLG
+899 EQKHSCAPMIRLLG

-936 QEARCVALAAFM
+936 QEARCVALAAFL

>member
-133 EDTPS
+133 EDTPT

-152 TGDTLWGVAEKKLGD
+152 TGDTLWGVAEQKLGD

-183 PDGTTMS
+183 ADGTTMS

-228 SEAPASESAPAT
+228 PEAPASDSAPAT

-364 DQADELDVVQ
+364 EQADELDVVQ

-709 PAEQTEYV
+709 PAEQTEDA
-717 QDPAGELDD
+717 QDPAG
-726 QDLQPV
+726 
-732 VEEQT
+732 
-737 PEETAPQLE
+737 
-746 TTAEQPAQDELGD
+746 
-759 TPTQDPAELGDTPAE
+759 
-774 QAPTEGAVEPEDVE
+774 
-788 EQTPEETAPQLET
+788 
-801 TAEQPAQDELG
+801 ELG

-835 ADHQQEP
+835 AGHQQEP
-842 EQATLES
+842 EQATRES
-849 AEEDAQDQDQA
+849 AEEDAQDQA
-860 PAGQPDTAG
+860 PAGQPDTAD

-882 STQSPKDDLER
+882 SAQSPKDDLER

-936 QEARCVALAAFM
+936 QEARCVALAAFL

>member
-133 EDTPS
+133 EDTPT

-152 TGDTLWGVAEKKLGD
+152 TGDTLWGVAEQKLGD

-183 PDGTTMS
+183 ADGTTMS

-228 SEAPASESAPAT
+228 PEAPASDSAPAT

-283 AFVVAPDQPASD
+283 AFVVAPGQPASD

-364 DQADELDVVQ
+364 EQADELDVVQ

-608 LEDERNADLQPTG
+608 LEDERNADLQTTG

-630 PEETEQITQVL
+630 PEETDQITQVL

-655 TRIDPAEVLNPSK
+655 TPIDPAEVLNPSK

-709 PAEQTEYV
+709 PAEQTEDA

-774 QAPTEGAVEPEDVE
+774 QAPTEGA
-788 EQTPEETAPQLET
+788 A
-801 TAEQPAQDELG
+801 
-812 DTPAEQAPTE
+812 
-822 GAVEPEDD
+822 EPEDD

-842 EQATLES
+842 EQATRES

-860 PAGQPDTAG
+860 PAGQLDTAD
-869 QEQHAPAATVSQL
+869 QEQRAPAATVSQL
-882 STQSPKDDLER
+882 SAQSPKDDLER

-936 QEARCVALAAFM
+936 QEARCVALAAFL

>member
-133 EDTPS
+133 EDTQLEDTPS

-152 TGDTLWGVAEKKLGD
+152 TGDTLWGVAEQKLGD

-183 PDGTTMS
+183 ADGTTMS
-190 DPNLIYAGWT
+190 DPNLIYVGWT

-228 SEAPASESAPAT
+228 SEATASESAPAT

-283 AFVVAPDQPASD
+283 AFAVAPDQPASD

-364 DQADELDVVQ
+364 EQADELDVVQ

-655 TRIDPAEVLNPSK
+655 TPIDPAEVLNPSK

-709 PAEQTEYV
+709 PAEQTEDA

-774 QAPTEGAVEPEDVE
+774 QAPTEGAVEPED
-788 EQTPEETAPQLET
+788 
-801 TAEQPAQDELG
+801 
-812 DTPAEQAPTE
+812 
-822 GAVEPEDD
+822 D

-835 ADHQQEP
+835 AGHQQEP
-842 EQATLES
+842 EQATRES
-849 AEEDAQDQDQA
+849 AEEDAQDQA
-860 PAGQPDTAG
+860 PAGQPDTAD

-882 STQSPKDDLER
+882 SAQSPKDDLER

-936 QEARCVALAAFM
+936 QEARCVALAAFL

>member
-133 EDTPS
+133 EDTQLEDAPS

-152 TGDTLWGVAEKKLGD
+152 TGDTLWGVAEQKLGD

-183 PDGTTMS
+183 SDGTTMS
-190 DPNLIYAGWT
+190 DPNLIYVGWT

-228 SEAPASESAPAT
+228 SEAPASESALAT
-240 EQAPASEQAPATP
+240 EQTPASEQAPATP

-349 EHAQIEAQLKVVAEA
+349 EHAQIEAQLKVVAAA

-680 ADQDEE
+680 ADQDED
-686 RTEQIPQVSIS
+686 RTEQIPQVSVS
-697 AAEERTLDQYLI
+697 AAEESTLDQYLI
-709 PAEQTEYV
+709 PAEQTEDA

-737 PEETAPQLE
+737 LEEAAPQLE

-774 QAPTEGAVEPEDVE
+774 QA
-788 EQTPEETAPQLET
+788 L
-801 TAEQPAQDELG
+801 
-812 DTPAEQAPTE
+812 TE

-842 EQATLES
+842 EQATRES

-882 STQSPKDDLER
+882 SAQSPKDDLER

-936 QEARCVALAAFM
+936 QEARCVALAAFL

>member
-87 QLAGLRPQQALAGA
+87 QLVGLRPQQALAGA

-774 QAPTEGAVEPEDVE
+774 QAPTEGAVEPED
-788 EQTPEETAPQLET
+788 
-801 TAEQPAQDELG
+801 
-812 DTPAEQAPTE
+812 
-822 GAVEPEDD
+822 D

-913 EMKVIGAR
+913 EMKIVGAR